1 MHNWGLFM
9 DELSD
14 FEEMYLKRMFEIH
27 SEQPSAIVKTS
38 MLAESMGVSDAS
50 TTEMIQRLAG
60 RNLVT
65 YIPYKGSRLTTEGFA
80 IAGKIKRRQLLL
92 ELLLTD
98 VIGFEGDVN
107 SIACEME
114 HAVND
119 ELEASIDR
127 LLGYPEHNNFG
138 EKVPQI
144 SRDFESNLT
153 SPLLPISNMPEGTS
167 GLVELIALSGH
178 DIKTLE
184 NQQISIGVR
193 ITKTPTSTN
202 VSGCPFLFSEDL
214 EKRILVRLED

>member
-1 MHNWGLFM
+1 MN
-9 DELSD
+9 ELSD

-38 MLAESMGVSDAS
+38 MLADSMGVSAAS

-60 RNLVT
+60 RDLVT
-65 YIPYKGSRLTTEGFA
+65 YIPYKGSRLTAEGFT

-98 VIGFEGDVN
+98 VIGYEGDVS

-119 ELEASIDR
+119 ELESSLDK
-127 LLGYPEHNNFG
+127 LLGYPEYNHLG

-144 SRDFESNLT
+144 SRQFEPDIIT
-153 SPLLPISNMPEGTS
+153 PLLPISNMPEGSS
-167 GLVELIALSGH
+167 GVVELIALNGQ

-184 NQQISIGVR
+184 NQNISIGVN
-193 ITKTPTSTN
+193 ISKTHSSTN
-202 VSGCPFLFSEDL
+202 VAGTPYLFSEDL
-214 EKRILVRLED
+214 AKRILVRLED

>member
-1 MHNWGLFM
+1 MN
-9 DELSD
+9 ELSD

-38 MLAESMGVSDAS
+38 MLADSMGVSDAS

-60 RNLVT
+60 RDLVT
-65 YIPYKGSRLTTEGFA
+65 YIPYKGSRLTAEGFA
-80 IAGKIKRRQLLL
+80 IAGKIKRRQLLV

-119 ELEASIDR
+119 ELEASIDK
-127 LLGYPEHNNFG
+127 LLGYPEYNHLG

-144 SRDFESNLT
+144 SRQFEPDII
-153 SPLLPISNMPEGTS
+153 SPLLPISNMPEGSS
-167 GLVELIALSGH
+167 GVVELIALTGQ

-184 NQQISIGVR
+184 NQNISIGVNV
-193 ITKTPTSTN
+193 TKTHSSIN
-202 VSGCPFLFSEDL
+202 VSGSPYLFSEDL
-214 EKRILVRLED
+214 AKRILVRLEG

>member
-1 MHNWGLFM
+1 MN
-9 DELSD
+9 ELSD

-38 MLAESMGVSDAS
+38 MLADSMGVSDAS

-60 RNLVT
+60 RDLVT
-65 YIPYKGSRLTTEGFA
+65 YIPYKGSRLTAEGFA

-119 ELEASIDR
+119 ELEASIDK
-127 LLGYPEHNNFG
+127 LLGYPEYNHLG

-144 SRDFESNLT
+144 SRQFEPDII
-153 SPLLPISNMPEGTS
+153 SPLLPISNMPEGSS
-167 GLVELIALSGH
+167 GVVELIALTGQ

-184 NQQISIGVR
+184 NQNISIGVNVA
-193 ITKTPTSTN
+193 KTHSSIN
-202 VSGCPFLFSEDL
+202 VSGSPYLFSEGL
-214 EKRILVRLED
+214 AKRILVRLEG

>member
-1 MHNWGLFM
+1 MN
-9 DELSD
+9 ELSD

-38 MLAESMGVSDAS
+38 MLADSMGVSAAS

-60 RNLVT
+60 RDLVT
-65 YIPYKGSRLTTEGFA
+65 YIPYKGSRLTAEGFT

-98 VIGFEGDVN
+98 VIGYEGDVS

-119 ELEASIDR
+119 ELESSLDK
-127 LLGYPEHNNFG
+127 LLGYPEYNHLG

-144 SRDFESNLT
+144 SRQFEPDIIT
-153 SPLLPISNMPEGTS
+153 PLLPISNMPDGSS
-167 GLVELIALSGH
+167 GVVELIALTGQ
-178 DIKTLE
+178 DINTLE
-184 NQQISIGVR
+184 NQNISIGVN
-193 ITKTPTSTN
+193 ISKTHSSTN
-202 VSGCPFLFSEDL
+202 VAGTPYLFSEDL
-214 EKRILVRLED
+214 AKRILVRLED

>member
-1 MHNWGLFM
+1 MN
-9 DELSD
+9 ELSD

-27 SEQPSAIVKTS
+27 YEQPSAIVKTS
-38 MLAESMGVSDAS
+38 MLADSMGVSDAS

-60 RNLVT
+60 RDLVT
-65 YIPYKGSRLTTEGFA
+65 YIPYKGSRLTAEGFA

-119 ELEASIDR
+119 ELEASIDK
-127 LLGYPEHNNFG
+127 LLGYPEYNHLG

-144 SRDFESNLT
+144 SRQFEPDII
-153 SPLLPISNMPEGTS
+153 SPLLPISNMPEGSS
-167 GLVELIALSGH
+167 GVVELIALTGQ

-184 NQQISIGVR
+184 NQNISIGVNV
-193 ITKTPTSTN
+193 TKTHSSIN
-202 VSGCPFLFSEDL
+202 VSGSPYLFSEGL
-214 EKRILVRLED
+214 AKRILVRLEG

>member
-1 MHNWGLFM
+1 MN
-9 DELSD
+9 ELSD

-38 MLAESMGVSDAS
+38 MLADSMGVSAAS

-60 RNLVT
+60 RDLVT
-65 YIPYKGSRLTTEGFA
+65 YIPYKGSRLTAEGFT

-98 VIGFEGDVN
+98 IIGYEGNVS

-119 ELEASIDR
+119 ELESSLDK
-127 LLGYPEHNNFG
+127 LLGYPEYNHLG

-144 SRDFESNLT
+144 SRQFEPDII
-153 SPLLPISNMPEGTS
+153 SPLLPISNMPEGSS
-167 GLVELIALSGH
+167 GVVELIALTGQ

-184 NQQISIGVR
+184 NQNISIGVN
-193 ITKTPTSTN
+193 ISKTHSSTN
-202 VSGCPFLFSEDL
+202 VAGTPYLFSEDL
-214 EKRILVRLED
+214 AKRILVRLED

>member
-1 MHNWGLFM
+1 MH
-9 DELSD
+9 ELSE
-14 FEEMYLKRMFEIH
+14 FEEMYLKKMFEIH
-27 SEQPSAIVKTS
+27 SEQPAPIVKTS
-38 MLAESMGVSDAS
+38 MLADIMGVSDAS

-60 RNLVT
+60 RDLVT
-65 YIPYKGSRLTTEGFA
+65 YIPYKGSRLTVEGFA

-119 ELEASIDR
+119 ELEASLDK
-127 LLGYPEHNNFG
+127 LLGYPEYSHLG

-144 SRDFESNLT
+144 SRQFEPDII
-153 SPLLPISNMPEGTS
+153 SPLLPISNMPEGSS
-167 GLVELIALSGH
+167 GVVELIALTGQ

-184 NQQISIGVR
+184 NQNISIGV
-193 ITKTPTSTN
+193 N
-202 VSGCPFLFSEDL
+202 VSKTLSTTYVSGSPYLFSEDL
-214 EKRILVRLED
+214 AKRILVRLED

>member
-1 MHNWGLFM
+1 MN
-9 DELSD
+9 ELSD

-38 MLAESMGVSDAS
+38 MLADSMGVSDAS

-60 RNLVT
+60 RDLVT
-65 YIPYKGSRLTTEGFA
+65 YIPYKGSRLTAEGFA

-119 ELEASIDR
+119 ELEASIDK
-127 LLGYPEHNNFG
+127 LLGYPEYNHLG

-144 SRDFESNLT
+144 SRQFEPDII
-153 SPLLPISNMPEGTS
+153 SPLLPISNMPEGSS
-167 GLVELIALSGH
+167 GVVELIALTGQ

-184 NQQISIGVR
+184 NQNISIGVNV
-193 ITKTPTSTN
+193 TKTHSSIN
-202 VSGCPFLFSEDL
+202 VSGSPYLFSEGL
-214 EKRILVRLED
+214 AKRILVRLEG

>member
-1 MHNWGLFM
+1 MN
-9 DELSD
+9 ELSD

-38 MLAESMGVSDAS
+38 MLADSMGVSAAS

-60 RNLVT
+60 RDLVT
-65 YIPYKGSRLTTEGFA
+65 YIPYKGSRLTAEGFT

-98 VIGFEGDVN
+98 VIGYEGDVS

-119 ELEASIDR
+119 ELESSLDK
-127 LLGYPEHNNFG
+127 LLGYPEYNHLG

-144 SRDFESNLT
+144 SRQFEPDIIT
-153 SPLLPISNMPEGTS
+153 PLLPISNMPEGSS
-167 GLVELIALSGH
+167 GVVELIALTGQ

-184 NQQISIGVR
+184 NQNISIGVN
-193 ITKTPTSTN
+193 ISKTHSSTN
-202 VSGCPFLFSEDL
+202 VAGTPYLFSEDL
-214 EKRILVRLED
+214 AKRILVRLED

>member
-1 MHNWGLFM
+1 MN
-9 DELSD
+9 ELSD

-38 MLAESMGVSDAS
+38 MLADSMGVSDAS

-60 RNLVT
+60 RDLVT
-65 YIPYKGSRLTTEGFA
+65 YIPYKGSRLTAEGFA

-98 VIGFEGDVN
+98 VIGYEGDVS

-119 ELEASIDR
+119 ELEASIDK
-127 LLGYPEHNNFG
+127 LLGYPEYNHLG

-144 SRDFESNLT
+144 SRQFEPDII
-153 SPLLPISNMPEGTS
+153 SPLLPISNMPEGSS
-167 GLVELIALSGH
+167 GVVELIALTGQ

-184 NQQISIGVR
+184 NQNISIGVNV
-193 ITKTPTSTN
+193 TKTHSSIN
-202 VSGCPFLFSEDL
+202 VSGSPYLFSEDL
-214 EKRILVRLED
+214 AKRILVRLEG

>member
-1 MHNWGLFM
+1 MN
-9 DELSD
+9 ELSD

-38 MLAESMGVSDAS
+38 MLADSMGVSDAS

-60 RNLVT
+60 RDLVT
-65 YIPYKGSRLTTEGFA
+65 YIPYKGSRLTAEGFA

-119 ELEASIDR
+119 ELEASIDK
-127 LLGYPEHNNFG
+127 LLGYPEYNHLG

-144 SRDFESNLT
+144 SRQFEPDII
-153 SPLLPISNMPEGTS
+153 SPLLPISNMPEGSS
-167 GLVELIALSGH
+167 GVVELIALTGQ

-184 NQQISIGVR
+184 NQNISIGVNV
-193 ITKTPTSTN
+193 TKTHSSIN
-202 VSGCPFLFSEDL
+202 VSGSPYLFSEYL
-214 EKRILVRLED
+214 AKRILVRLEG

>member
-1 MHNWGLFM
+1 MN
-9 DELSD
+9 ELSD

-38 MLAESMGVSDAS
+38 MLADSMGVSAAS

-60 RNLVT
+60 RDLVT
-65 YIPYKGSRLTTEGFA
+65 YIPYKGSRLTAEGFT

-98 VIGFEGDVN
+98 VIGYEGDVS

-119 ELEASIDR
+119 ELESSLDK
-127 LLGYPEHNNFG
+127 LLGYPEYNHLG

-144 SRDFESNLT
+144 SRQFEPDII
-153 SPLLPISNMPEGTS
+153 SPLLPISNMPEGSS
-167 GLVELIALSGH
+167 GIVELIALTGQ

-184 NQQISIGVR
+184 NQNISIGVN
-193 ITKTPTSTN
+193 ISKTHSSTN
-202 VSGCPFLFSEDL
+202 VAGTPYLFSEDL
-214 EKRILVRLED
+214 AKRILVRLED

>member
-1 MHNWGLFM
+1 MN
-9 DELSD
+9 ELSD

-38 MLAESMGVSDAS
+38 MLADSMGVSAAS

-60 RNLVT
+60 RDLVT
-65 YIPYKGSRLTTEGFA
+65 YIPYKGSRLTAEGFT

-98 VIGFEGDVN
+98 VIGYEGDVS

-119 ELEASIDR
+119 ELESSLDK
-127 LLGYPEHNNFG
+127 LLGYPEYNHLG
-138 EKVPQI
+138 EKVPQM
-144 SRDFESNLT
+144 SRQFEPDII
-153 SPLLPISNMPEGTS
+153 SPLLPISNMPEGSS
-167 GLVELIALSGH
+167 GVVELIALTGQ

-184 NQQISIGVR
+184 NQNISIGVN
-193 ITKTPTSTN
+193 ISKTHSSTN
-202 VSGCPFLFSEDL
+202 VAGTPYLFSEDL
-214 EKRILVRLED
+214 AKRILVRLED

>member
-1 MHNWGLFM
+1 MN
-9 DELSD
+9 ELSD

-27 SEQPSAIVKTS
+27 SDQPSAIVKTS
-38 MLAESMGVSDAS
+38 MLADSMGVSAAS

-60 RNLVT
+60 RDLVT
-65 YIPYKGSRLTTEGFA
+65 YIPYKGSRLTAEGFT

-98 VIGFEGDVN
+98 IIGYEGDVS

-119 ELEASIDR
+119 DLESSLDK
-127 LLGYPEHNNFG
+127 LLGYPEYNHLG

-144 SRDFESNLT
+144 SRQFEPDII
-153 SPLLPISNMPEGTS
+153 SPLLPISNMPEGSS
-167 GLVELIALSGH
+167 GVVELIALTGQ

-184 NQQISIGVR
+184 NQNISIGVN
-193 ITKTPTSTN
+193 ISKTHSSTN
-202 VSGCPFLFSEDL
+202 VAGTPYLFSEDL
-214 EKRILVRLED
+214 AKRILVRLED

>member
-1 MHNWGLFM
+1 MN
-9 DELSD
+9 ELSD

-27 SEQPSAIVKTS
+27 SERPSVIVKTS
-38 MLAESMGVSDAS
+38 MLADSMGVSDAS

-60 RNLVT
+60 RDLVT
-65 YIPYKGSRLTTEGFA
+65 YIPYKGSRLTAEGFA

-119 ELEASIDR
+119 ELEASIDK
-127 LLGYPEHNNFG
+127 LLGYPEYNHLG

-144 SRDFESNLT
+144 SRQFEPDII
-153 SPLLPISNMPEGTS
+153 SPLLPISNMPEGSS
-167 GLVELIALSGH
+167 GVVEFIALSGQ

-184 NQQISIGVR
+184 NQNISIGVN
-193 ITKTPTSTN
+193 ITKTHSSTD
-202 VSGCPFLFSEDL
+202 VSGSPYLFSEDL
-214 EKRILVRLED
+214 AKRILVRLEG

>member
-1 MHNWGLFM
+1 MN
-9 DELSD
+9 ELSD

-38 MLAESMGVSDAS
+38 MLADSMGVSAAS

-60 RNLVT
+60 RDLVT
-65 YIPYKGSRLTTEGFA
+65 YIPYKGSRLTAEGFT

-98 VIGFEGDVN
+98 VIGYEGNVS

-119 ELEASIDR
+119 ELESSLDK
-127 LLGYPEHNNFG
+127 LLGYPEYNHLG

-144 SRDFESNLT
+144 SRQFEPDII
-153 SPLLPISNMPEGTS
+153 SPLLPISNMPEGSS
-167 GLVELIALSGH
+167 GVVELIALTGQ

-184 NQQISIGVR
+184 NQNISIGVN
-193 ITKTPTSTN
+193 ISKTHSSTN
-202 VSGCPFLFSEDL
+202 VAGTPYLFSEDL
-214 EKRILVRLED
+214 AKRILVRLED

>member
-1 MHNWGLFM
+1 MN
-9 DELSD
+9 ELSD

-38 MLAESMGVSDAS
+38 MLADSMGVSDAS

-60 RNLVT
+60 RDLVT
-65 YIPYKGSRLTTEGFA
+65 YIPYKGSRLTAEGFA

-119 ELEASIDR
+119 ELEASIDK
-127 LLGYPEHNNFG
+127 LLGYPEYNHLG

-144 SRDFESNLT
+144 SRQFEPDII
-153 SPLLPISNMPEGTS
+153 SPLLPISNMPEGSS
-167 GLVELIALSGH
+167 GVVEIIALTGQ

-184 NQQISIGVR
+184 NQNISIGVNV
-193 ITKTPTSTN
+193 TKTHSSIN
-202 VSGCPFLFSEDL
+202 VSGSPYLFSEDL
-214 EKRILVRLED
+214 AKRILVRLEG

>member
-1 MHNWGLFM
+1 MN
-9 DELSD
+9 ELSD

-27 SEQPSAIVKTS
+27 YEQPSAIVKTS
-38 MLAESMGVSDAS
+38 MLADSMGVSDAS

-60 RNLVT
+60 RDLVT
-65 YIPYKGSRLTTEGFA
+65 YIPYKGSRLTAEGFA

-119 ELEASIDR
+119 ELEASIDK
-127 LLGYPEHNNFG
+127 LLGYPEYNHLG

-144 SRDFESNLT
+144 SRQFEPDII
-153 SPLLPISNMPEGTS
+153 SPLLPISNMPEGSS
-167 GLVELIALSGH
+167 GVVELIALTGQ

-184 NQQISIGVR
+184 NQNISIGVNV
-193 ITKTPTSTN
+193 TKTHSSIN
-202 VSGCPFLFSEDL
+202 VSGSPYLFSEDL
-214 EKRILVRLED
+214 AKRILVRLEG

>member
-1 MHNWGLFM
+1 MN
-9 DELSD
+9 ELSD

-38 MLAESMGVSDAS
+38 MLADSMGVSAAS

-60 RNLVT
+60 RDLVT
-65 YIPYKGSRLTTEGFA
+65 YIPYKGSRLTAEGFT

-98 VIGFEGDVN
+98 VIGYEGDVS

-119 ELEASIDR
+119 ELESSLDK
-127 LLGYPEHNNFG
+127 LLGYPEYNHLG

-144 SRDFESNLT
+144 SRQFEPDIIT
-153 SPLLPISNMPEGTS
+153 PLLPISNMPEGSS
-167 GLVELIALSGH
+167 GVVELIALTGQ

-184 NQQISIGVR
+184 NKNISIGVN
-193 ITKTPTSTN
+193 ISKTHSSTN
-202 VSGCPFLFSEDL
+202 VAGTPYLFSEDL
-214 EKRILVRLED
+214 AKRILVRLED

>member
-1 MHNWGLFM
+1 MH
-9 DELSD
+9 ELSE
-14 FEEMYLKRMFEIH
+14 FEEMYLKKMFEIH
-27 SEQPSAIVKTS
+27 SEQPAAIVKTS
-38 MLAESMGVSDAS
+38 MLADIMGVSDAS

-60 RNLVT
+60 RDLVT
-65 YIPYKGSRLTTEGFA
+65 YIPYKGSRLTVEGFA

-119 ELEASIDR
+119 ELEASLDK
-127 LLGYPEHNNFG
+127 LLGYPEYSHLG

-144 SRDFESNLT
+144 SRQFEPEII
-153 SPLLPISNMPEGTS
+153 SPLLPISNMPEGSS
-167 GLVELIALSGH
+167 GVVELIALTGQ

-184 NQQISIGVR
+184 NQNISIGVNV
-193 ITKTPTSTN
+193 TKTLSTTY
-202 VSGCPFLFSEDL
+202 VSGSPYLFSEDL
-214 EKRILVRLED
+214 AKRILVRLED

>member
-1 MHNWGLFM
+1 MN
-9 DELSD
+9 ELSD

-38 MLAESMGVSDAS
+38 MLADSMGVSDAS

-60 RNLVT
+60 RDLVT
-65 YIPYKGSRLTTEGFA
+65 YIPYKGSRLTAEGFA

-119 ELEASIDR
+119 ELEASIDK
-127 LLGYPEHNNFG
+127 LLGYPEYNHLG

-144 SRDFESNLT
+144 SRQFEPDMI
-153 SPLLPISNMPEGTS
+153 SPLLPISNMPEGSS
-167 GLVELIALSGH
+167 GVVELIALTGQ

-184 NQQISIGVR
+184 KQNISIGVNV
-193 ITKTPTSTN
+193 TKTHSSIN
-202 VSGCPFLFSEDL
+202 VSGSPYLFSEDL
-214 EKRILVRLED
+214 AKRILVRLEG

>member
-1 MHNWGLFM
+1 MN
-9 DELSD
+9 ELSD

-38 MLAESMGVSDAS
+38 MLADSMGVSDAS

-60 RNLVT
+60 RDLVT
-65 YIPYKGSRLTTEGFA
+65 YIPYKGSRLTAEGFA

-98 VIGFEGDVN
+98 VIGYEGDVS

-119 ELEASIDR
+119 ELESSLDK
-127 LLGYPEHNNFG
+127 LLGYPEYNHLG

-144 SRDFESNLT
+144 SRQFEPDIIT
-153 SPLLPISNMPEGTS
+153 PLLPISNMPEGSS
-167 GLVELIALSGH
+167 GVVELIALTGQ

-184 NQQISIGVR
+184 NQNISIGVNV
-193 ITKTPTSTN
+193 TKTHSSIN
-202 VSGCPFLFSEDL
+202 VSGSPYLFSEDL
-214 EKRILVRLED
+214 AKRILVRLEG

>member
-1 MHNWGLFM
+1 MH
-9 DELSD
+9 ELSE
-14 FEEMYLKRMFEIH
+14 FEEMYLKKMFEIH
-27 SEQPSAIVKTS
+27 SEQPAAIVKTS
-38 MLAESMGVSDAS
+38 MLADIMGVSDAS

-60 RNLVT
+60 RDLVT
-65 YIPYKGSRLTTEGFA
+65 YIPYKGSRLTVEGFA

-119 ELEASIDR
+119 ELEASLDK
-127 LLGYPEHNNFG
+127 LLGYPEYSHLG

-144 SRDFESNLT
+144 SRQFEPDII
-153 SPLLPISNMPEGTS
+153 SPLLPISNMPEGSS
-167 GLVELIALSGH
+167 GVVELIALTGQ

-184 NQQISIGVR
+184 NQNISIGVN
-193 ITKTPTSTN
+193 ITKTRSSTN
-202 VSGCPFLFSEDL
+202 VSGSPYLFSEDL
-214 EKRILVRLED
+214 AKRILVRLEG

>member
-1 MHNWGLFM
+1 MN
-9 DELSD
+9 ELSD

-38 MLAESMGVSDAS
+38 MLADSMGVSDAS

-60 RNLVT
+60 RDLVT
-65 YIPYKGSRLTTEGFA
+65 YIPYKGSRLTAEGFA

-119 ELEASIDR
+119 ELEASIDK
-127 LLGYPEHNNFG
+127 LLGYPEYNHLG

-144 SRDFESNLT
+144 SRQFEPDII
-153 SPLLPISNMPEGTS
+153 SPLLPISNMPEGSS
-167 GLVELIALSGH
+167 GVVELIALTGQ

-184 NQQISIGVR
+184 NQNISIGVNV
-193 ITKTPTSTN
+193 TKTHSSIN
-202 VSGCPFLFSEDL
+202 VSGTPYLFSEDL
-214 EKRILVRLED
+214 AKRILVRLEG

>member
-1 MHNWGLFM
+1 M

-60 RNLVT
+60 RDLVT
-65 YIPYKGSRLTTEGFA
+65 YIPYKGSRLTAEGFA

-119 ELEASIDR
+119 DLESSLDK
-127 LLGYPEHNNFG
+127 LLGYPEYNHLG

-144 SRDFESNLT
+144 SRQFEPDII
-153 SPLLPISNMPEGTS
+153 SPLLPISNMPEGSS
-167 GLVELIALSGH
+167 GIVELIALTGQ

-184 NQQISIGVR
+184 NQNISIGVN
-193 ITKTPTSTN
+193 ISKTHSSTN
-202 VSGCPFLFSEDL
+202 VAGTPYLFSEDL
-214 EKRILVRLED
+214 AKRILVRLED

>member
-1 MHNWGLFM
+1 MN
-9 DELSD
+9 ELSD

-38 MLAESMGVSDAS
+38 MLADSMGVSAAS

-60 RNLVT
+60 RDLVT
-65 YIPYKGSRLTTEGFA
+65 YIPYKGSRLTAEGFT

-92 ELLLTD
+92 ELLLTE
-98 VIGFEGDVN
+98 VIGYEGDVS

-119 ELEASIDR
+119 ELESSLDK
-127 LLGYPEHNNFG
+127 LLGYPEYNHLG

-144 SRDFESNLT
+144 SRQFEPDIIT
-153 SPLLPISNMPEGTS
+153 PLLPISNMPEGSS
-167 GLVELIALSGH
+167 GVVELIALTGQ

-184 NQQISIGVR
+184 NQNISIGVN
-193 ITKTPTSTN
+193 ISKTHSSTN
-202 VSGCPFLFSEDL
+202 VAGTPCLFSEDL
-214 EKRILVRLED
+214 AKRILVRLED

>member
-1 MHNWGLFM
+1 MN
-9 DELSD
+9 ELSD

-38 MLAESMGVSDAS
+38 MLADSMGVSDAS

-60 RNLVT
+60 RDLVT
-65 YIPYKGSRLTTEGFA
+65 YIPYKGSRLTAEGFA

-119 ELEASIDR
+119 ELEASIDK
-127 LLGYPEHNNFG
+127 LLGYPEYNHLG

-144 SRDFESNLT
+144 SRQFEPDII
-153 SPLLPISNMPEGTS
+153 SPLLPISNMPEGSS
-167 GLVELIALSGH
+167 GVVELIALTGQ

-184 NQQISIGVR
+184 NQNISIGVNV
-193 ITKTPTSTN
+193 TKTHSSIN
-202 VSGCPFLFSEDL
+202 VSGSPYLFSENL
-214 EKRILVRLED
+214 AKRILVRLEG

>member
-1 MHNWGLFM
+1 MN
-9 DELSD
+9 ELSE
-14 FEEMYLKRMFEIH
+14 FEEMYLKKMFEIH
-27 SEQPSAIVKTS
+27 SEQPAAIVKTS
-38 MLAESMGVSDAS
+38 MLADIMGVSDAS

-60 RNLVT
+60 RDLVT
-65 YIPYKGSRLTTEGFA
+65 YIPYKGSRLTVEGFA

-119 ELEASIDR
+119 ELEASIDK
-127 LLGYPEHNNFG
+127 LLGYPEYNHLG

-144 SRDFESNLT
+144 SRQFEPDII
-153 SPLLPISNMPEGTS
+153 SPLLPISNMPEGSS
-167 GLVELIALSGH
+167 GVVELIALTGQ

-184 NQQISIGVR
+184 NQNISIGVN
-193 ITKTPTSTN
+193 ITKTNSSTN
-202 VSGCPFLFSEDL
+202 VSGSPYLFSEDL
-214 EKRILVRLED
+214 AKRILVRLEG

>member
-1 MHNWGLFM
+1 MN
-9 DELSD
+9 ELSD

-27 SEQPSAIVKTS
+27 SDQPSAIVKTS
-38 MLAESMGVSDAS
+38 MLADSMGVSAAS

-60 RNLVT
+60 RDLVT
-65 YIPYKGSRLTTEGFA
+65 YIPYKGSRLTAEGFT

-98 VIGFEGDVN
+98 IIGYEGDVS

-119 ELEASIDR
+119 ELESSLDK
-127 LLGYPEHNNFG
+127 LLGYPEYNHLG

-144 SRDFESNLT
+144 SRQFEPDII
-153 SPLLPISNMPEGTS
+153 SPLLPISNMPEGSS
-167 GLVELIALSGH
+167 GVVELIALTGQ

-184 NQQISIGVR
+184 NQNISIGVN
-193 ITKTPTSTN
+193 ISKTHSSTN
-202 VSGCPFLFSEDL
+202 VAGTPYLFSEDL
-214 EKRILVRLED
+214 AKRILVRLED

>member
-1 MHNWGLFM
+1 MN
-9 DELSD
+9 ELSD

-38 MLAESMGVSDAS
+38 MLADSMGVSAAS

-60 RNLVT
+60 RELVT
-65 YIPYKGSRLTTEGFA
+65 YIPYKGSRLTAEGFT

-98 VIGFEGDVN
+98 VIGYEGDVS

-119 ELEASIDR
+119 ELESSLDK
-127 LLGYPEHNNFG
+127 LLGYPEYNHLG

-144 SRDFESNLT
+144 SRQFEPDII
-153 SPLLPISNMPEGTS
+153 SPLLPISNMPEGSS
-167 GLVELIALSGH
+167 GVVELIALTGQ

-184 NQQISIGVR
+184 NQNISIGVN
-193 ITKTPTSTN
+193 ISKTHSSTN
-202 VSGCPFLFSEDL
+202 VAGTPYLFSEDL
-214 EKRILVRLED
+214 AKRILVRLED

>member
-1 MHNWGLFM
+1 MN
-9 DELSD
+9 ELSD

-27 SEQPSAIVKTS
+27 SERPSAIVKTS
-38 MLAESMGVSDAS
+38 MLADSMGVSDAS

-60 RNLVT
+60 RDLVT
-65 YIPYKGSRLTTEGFA
+65 YIPYKGSRLTAEGFA

-119 ELEASIDR
+119 ELEASIDK
-127 LLGYPEHNNFG
+127 LLGYPEYNHLG

-144 SRDFESNLT
+144 SRQFEPDII
-153 SPLLPISNMPEGTS
+153 SPLLPISNMPEGSS
-167 GLVELIALSGH
+167 GVVELIALTGQ

-184 NQQISIGVR
+184 NQNISIGVN
-193 ITKTPTSTN
+193 ITKTHSSIN
-202 VSGCPFLFSEDL
+202 VSGSPYLFSEYL
-214 EKRILVRLED
+214 AKRILVRLEG

>member
-1 MHNWGLFM
+1 MN
-9 DELSD
+9 ELSD

-38 MLAESMGVSDAS
+38 MLADSMGVSAAS

-60 RNLVT
+60 RDLVT
-65 YIPYKGSRLTTEGFA
+65 YIPYKGSRLTAEGFT

-98 VIGFEGDVN
+98 IIGYEGDVS

-119 ELEASIDR
+119 ELESSLDK
-127 LLGYPEHNNFG
+127 LLGYPEYNHLG

-144 SRDFESNLT
+144 SRQFEPDII
-153 SPLLPISNMPEGTS
+153 SPLLPISNMPEGSS
-167 GLVELIALSGH
+167 GIVELIALTGQ

-184 NQQISIGVR
+184 NQNISIGVN
-193 ITKTPTSTN
+193 ISKTHSSTN
-202 VSGCPFLFSEDL
+202 VAGTPYLFSEDL
-214 EKRILVRLED
+214 AKRILVRLED

>member
-1 MHNWGLFM
+1 MN
-9 DELSD
+9 ELSD

-38 MLAESMGVSDAS
+38 MLADSMGVSDAS
-50 TTEMIQRLAG
+50 TTEMIQRLAS
-60 RNLVT
+60 RDLVT
-65 YIPYKGSRLTTEGFA
+65 YIPYKGSRLTAEGFA

-119 ELEASIDR
+119 ELEASLDK
-127 LLGYPEHNNFG
+127 LLGYPEYSHLG

-144 SRDFESNLT
+144 SRQFEPDII
-153 SPLLPISNMPEGTS
+153 SPLLPISNMPEGSS
-167 GLVELIALSGH
+167 GVVELIALTGQ

-184 NQQISIGVR
+184 NQNISIGVN
-193 ITKTPTSTN
+193 ITKTRSSTN
-202 VSGCPFLFSEDL
+202 VSGSPYLFSEDL
-214 EKRILVRLED
+214 AKRILVRLEG

>member
-1 MHNWGLFM
+1 MN
-9 DELSD
+9 ELSD

-38 MLAESMGVSDAS
+38 MLADSMGVSAAS

-60 RNLVT
+60 RDLVT
-65 YIPYKGSRLTTEGFA
+65 YIPYKGSRLTAEGFT

-98 VIGFEGDVN
+98 VIGYEGDVS

-119 ELEASIDR
+119 ELESSLDK
-127 LLGYPEHNNFG
+127 LLGYPEYNHLG

-144 SRDFESNLT
+144 SRQFEPDIIT
-153 SPLLPISNMPEGTS
+153 PLLPISNMPEGSS
-167 GLVELIALSGH
+167 GVVELIALNGQ

-184 NQQISIGVR
+184 NQNISIGVN
-193 ITKTPTSTN
+193 ISKTHSSTN
-202 VSGCPFLFSEDL
+202 VAGTPYLFYEDL
-214 EKRILVRLED
+214 GKRILVRLED

>member
-1 MHNWGLFM
+1 MN
-9 DELSD
+9 ELSD

-38 MLAESMGVSDAS
+38 MLADSMGVSAAS

-60 RNLVT
+60 RELVT
-65 YIPYKGSRLTTEGFA
+65 YIPYKGSRLTAEGFT

-98 VIGFEGDVN
+98 IIGYEGDVS

-119 ELEASIDR
+119 ELESSLDK
-127 LLGYPEHNNFG
+127 LLGYPEYNHLG

-144 SRDFESNLT
+144 SRQFEPDII
-153 SPLLPISNMPEGTS
+153 SPLLPISNMPEGSS
-167 GLVELIALSGH
+167 GVVELIALTGQ

-184 NQQISIGVR
+184 NQNISIGVN
-193 ITKTPTSTN
+193 ISKTHSSTN
-202 VSGCPFLFSEDL
+202 VAGTPYLFSEDL
-214 EKRILVRLED
+214 AKRILVRLED

>member
-1 MHNWGLFM
+1 MN
-9 DELSD
+9 ELSD

-38 MLAESMGVSDAS
+38 MLADSMGVSDAS

-60 RNLVT
+60 RDLVT
-65 YIPYKGSRLTTEGFA
+65 YIPYKGSRLTAEGFA

-114 HAVND
+114 HAIND
-119 ELEASIDR
+119 ELEASIDK
-127 LLGYPEHNNFG
+127 LLGYPEYNHLG

-144 SRDFESNLT
+144 SRQFEPDII
-153 SPLLPISNMPEGTS
+153 SPLLPISNMPEGSS
-167 GLVELIALSGH
+167 GVVELIALTGQ

-184 NQQISIGVR
+184 NQNISIGVNV
-193 ITKTPTSTN
+193 TKTHSSIN
-202 VSGCPFLFSEDL
+202 VSGSPYLFSEDL
-214 EKRILVRLED
+214 AKRILVRLEG

>member
-1 MHNWGLFM
+1 MN
-9 DELSD
+9 ELSD

-27 SEQPSAIVKTS
+27 SDQPSAIVKTS
-38 MLAESMGVSDAS
+38 MLADSMGVSAAS

-60 RNLVT
+60 RELVT
-65 YIPYKGSRLTTEGFA
+65 YIPYKGSRLTAEGFT

-98 VIGFEGDVN
+98 VIGYEGDVS

-119 ELEASIDR
+119 ELESSLDK
-127 LLGYPEHNNFG
+127 LLGYPEYNHLG

-144 SRDFESNLT
+144 SRQFEPDII
-153 SPLLPISNMPEGTS
+153 SPLLPISNMPEGSS
-167 GLVELIALSGH
+167 GVVELIALTGQ

-184 NQQISIGVR
+184 NQNISIGVN
-193 ITKTPTSTN
+193 ISKTHSSTN
-202 VSGCPFLFSEDL
+202 VAGTPYLFSEDL
-214 EKRILVRLED
+214 AKRILVRLED